1 MDEKEW
7 LEIER
12 RFSRLSFETKLR
24 VLERLVRSL
33 RQEAFDP
40 AAFER
45 DVNAMAADPTVQ
57 RALSD
62 EGGCP

>member
-40 AAFER
+40 AFER
-45 DVNAMAADPTVQ
+45 DVNAMAADPAVQ